1 MMGDGG
7 MKKLPLVVSICA
19 VVLGS
24 YLFAQD
30 KPVVVSKAPRYTA
43 DAMRK
48 KISGETAAT
57 CRLADKTEHLVTTE
71 VALGGKTYRCVTV
84 LNENLIPAGAAWT
97 PVLP

>member
-1 MMGDGG
+1 

-24 YLFAQD
+24 YASAQD
-30 KPVVVSKAPRYTA
+30 KPVVVSKPQYTA

-48 KISGETAAT
+48 KISGETSAT
-57 CRLADKTEHLVTTE
+57 CRLADKTEHVLTTE

-97 PVLP
+97 PVLEQR

>member
-1 MMGDGG
+1 MRI
-7 MKKLPLVVSICA
+7 LPV
-19 VVLGS
+19 VVLIGAVAFEN

-30 KPVVVSKAPRYTA
+30 KPVVVSKPMPRYTA

-48 KISGETAAT
+48 KISGETSPT
-57 CRLADKTEHLVTTE
+57 CRLADRTEHLLTTE

-84 LNENLIPAGAAWT
+84 LDENLKPAGAAWT

>member
-1 MMGDGG
+1 

-30 KPVVVSKAPRYTA
+30 KPVVVSKPQYTA
-43 DAMRK
+43 EAMRK
-48 KISGETAAT
+48 RIAGETAAT

-71 VALGGKTYRCVTV
+71 VSLGGRTYRCVTV
-84 LNENLIPAGAAWT
+84 LDENLIPAGAAWT

>member
-1 MMGDGG
+1 
-7 MKKLPLVVSICA
+7 MKKLPLVAIFCA
-19 VVLGS
+19 VVLGN

-30 KPVVVSKAPRYTA
+30 KPVVVSKPTPRYTA

-48 KISGETAAT
+48 RISGETSAT